1 MALGSEG
8 IAARSISKVELAAA
22 FADSHRRTW
31 DVLRDLS
38 PSQWQVRYDR
48 GINPPLWEYA
58 HIAWFTE
65 HWVLRASHP
74 EPNGR
79 LSATLPSMMEQ
90 ADSLFDSM
98 RVAHQDRWHL
108 ALPSLAL
115 VRQYV
120 TAVLERVLTAL
131 DAADDT
137 DQALY
142 FFRLALFHEDMHAE
156 ALTYMRQT
164 LDYAPHAPIVLPAIP
179 LDAGAAAVGGET
191 FTMGSRADDGF
202 VFDNEKWAHSV
213 DVSSFRIDRAC
224 VSNAAFAQFVESG
237 GYLDP
242 QWWSPSGI
250 AWLRQSGLAH
260 PPRWRRAGNA
270 AAQGRASQWE
280 WRWFG
285 EWAPLPLELPVCH
298 VNAFEAEAYC
308 RWAGKRLPT
317 EAEWEYAATHEL
329 IEWGGSVW
337 EWMSDPFLPY
347 AGFSADP
354 YQEYSAPWFGNHRS
368 VRGGSIVTRERMQHP
383 KYRNFYLP
391 HRNDIFAG
399 FRCCA

>member
-1 MALGSEG
+1 MLGSEG

-22 FADSHRRTW
+22 LSDSHRRTW

-65 HWVLRASHP
+65 HWVLRAP
-74 EPNGR
+74 RLDANGR
-79 LSATLPSMMEQ
+79 LSATLPSMLEQ
-90 ADSLFDSM
+90 ADRFFDSM

-108 ALPSLAL
+108 ALPPLGEIC
-115 VRQYV
+115 QYV
-120 TAVLERVLTAL
+120 GAVLERVLTAL

-137 DQALY
+137 DEGLY

-156 ALTYMRQT
+156 ALAYMRQT
-164 LDYAPHAPIVLPAIP
+164 LDYPPHAPPRLRAVRP
-179 LDAGAAAVGGET
+179 DAGAASAGGES
-191 FTMGSRADDGF
+191 FEMGSPPAPGF
-202 VFDNEKWAHSV
+202 IFDNEKWAHTV
-213 DVSSFRIDRAC
+213 DVPAFRIERAC

-237 GYLDP
+237 GYLDR
-242 QWWSPSGI
+242 QWWSSSGI
-250 AWLRQSGLAH
+250 EWLRQTGLAH
-260 PPRWRRAGNA
+260 PARWRRADTSA
-270 AAQGRASQWE
+270 AGDGSSRWD

-285 EWAPLPLELPVCH
+285 EWAPLPLELPMCH

-317 EAEWEYAATHEL
+317 EAEWEYAATHDL

-337 EWMSDPFLPY
+337 EWTSDPFLPF
-347 AGFSADP
+347 AGFSPDP
-354 YQEYSAPWFGNHRS
+354 YQEYSAPWFGTHRS
-368 VRGGSIVTRERMQHP
+368 VRGGSFVTRGRMQHP
-383 KYRNFYLP
+383 RYRNFYLP
-391 HRNDIFAG
+391 HRNDIFIG
-399 FRCCA
+399 FRCCV

>member
-1 MALGSEG
+1 MTFGSEG
-8 IAARSISKVELAAA
+8 IAARHIGKVELAAA
-22 FADSHRRTW
+22 FADSHQRTW

-65 HWVLRASHP
+65 HWVLRAP
-74 EPNGR
+74 RPDPDGR
-79 LSATLPSMMEQ
+79 LSTTLPSTMEQ
-90 ADSLFDSM
+90 ADGLFDSM

-108 ALPSLAL
+108 VLPSHAEI
-115 VRQYV
+115 RQYV
-120 TAVLERVLTAL
+120 ADVLERVLAAL
-131 DAADDT
+131 DAADET
-137 DQALY
+137 DRDLY

-164 LDYAPHAPIVLPAIP
+164 LDYPPHAPLVLPAVRSN
-179 LDAGAAAVGGET
+179 AGAAAAGGET
-191 FTMGSRADDGF
+191 FAMGSQPGQGF

-213 DVSSFRIDRAC
+213 EVPPFRIDRTC
-224 VSNAAFAQFVESG
+224 VSNAAFAQFVDSG

-242 QWWSPSGI
+242 QWWSASGT

-260 PPRWRRAGNA
+260 PARWRPAGEA
-270 AAQGRASQWE
+270 AVAGRTGQWE

-285 EWAPLPLELPVCH
+285 EWVPLPLELPVCH

-317 EAEWEYAATHEL
+317 EAEWEYAATREL
-329 IEWGGSVW
+329 IDWGGSVW
-337 EWMSDPFLPY
+337 EWTSDSFLPY
-347 AGFSADP
+347 AEFSADP
-354 YQEYSAPWFGNHRS
+354 YQEYSVPWFGSHRS
-368 VRGGSIVTRERMQHP
+368 VRGGSLVSRERMQHP
-383 KYRNFYLP
+383 RYRNFYLP